1 MGGMMCFEGMHASQ
15 PGFCGAGVR
24 VALVI
29 VAAALLN
36 ACSGAADSTP
46 QIQPS
51 MGVTAPAAGDP
62 ASAPASPGIDPL
74 ALAEPPDAQTDVIP
88 GPLRTDWA
96 FTGVPGGIPMRTR
109 LCATLGRNV
118 KASAI
123 NAALALCSSQGGGV
137 VQLQAGTYR
146 ITGIQVVASNVT
158 LRGAGADQTV
168 IKACNAVSLGN
179 GANYASNVAITA
191 GGAKDSRQITVAST
205 SGMAVGTMIEVDRDN
220 EAGLAISTSGG
231 SRHMRQVNVITAISG
246 NTLTLRNPLVWNFNA
261 GTPRV
266 KYTFTNTKMSGVEDL
281 KIDHSGTSGCTN
293 FMIQYCDSCWVKG
306 VESANPAG
314 YHFTILG
321 TVNGEFRD
329 SFVHDAQ
336 TYGANNAGL
345 QVYGNAAYGSNS
357 SWKIENNIFNKTFP
371 AIELQNAASGF
382 YMGYNFS
389 YGSAATA
396 SNAPVSWTF
405 DDNHGPHDMMNLWE
419 GNSGEMFGADG
430 YYGSSSHATVFR
442 NHFTGY
448 NRNSGNADE
457 PVRLNRLSYAYSL
470 VGNVL
475 GLSTWSPVK
484 YEQNSDGCA
493 GGTAIYRLGYPNIGN
508 CGLTDSTGYAVPG
521 GMSYPDAKVSS
532 TLLRWGNYDTYNKA
546 TRFNA
551 AELPAGTPT
560 PSTQALRASY
570 YYAAKPAWF
579 GAVAWPPIGPD
590 VSNGTAFGDASG
602 HVHKIPAQLC
612 WENRN
617 LLNAG
622 SFNAKAC
629 YGN

>member
-1 MGGMMCFEGMHASQ
+1 LRWHSEWDRLRDRGSREALQPWVSRLALALIMGA
-15 PGFCGAGVR
+15 CGAG
-24 VALVI
+24 
-29 VAAALLN
+29 
-36 ACSGAADSTP
+36 SGDLSPVEDSTQAWLP
-46 QIQPS
+46 
-51 MGVTAPAAGDP
+51 DP
-62 ASAPASPGIDPL
+62 IPDPV
-74 ALAEPPDAQTDVIP
+74 PRI
-88 GPLRTDWA
+88 LRTDWSV
-96 FTGVPGGIPMRTR
+96 TGVVGGVPLRTNV
-109 LCATLGRNV
+109 CATFAPGASASSIN
-118 KASAI
+118 SAI
-123 NAALALCSSQGGGV
+123 NACSAGGGGV
-137 VQLQAGTYR
+137 VQLSAGTFNVS
-146 ITGIQVVASNVT
+146 GIQVYASNVT

-179 GANYASNVAITA
+179 GANYASNVSITG

-205 SGMAVGTMIEVDRDN
+205 NGMTVGGMIEVDRDN

-231 SRHMRQVNVITAISG
+231 SRHIRQVNVITAISG

-266 KYTFTNTKMSGVEDL
+266 KFTFTNTKRSGVEDL

-345 QVYGNAAYGSNS
+345 QVYGSAAYGSNS

-371 AIELQNAASGF
+371 AVELQNAASGF
-382 YMGYNFS
+382 YVGYNFS

-396 SNAPVSWTF
+396 TNAPVGWTF

-457 PVRLNRLSYAYSL
+457 PVRLNRLSYYYSL

-475 GLSTWSPVK
+475 GASTWTPVK
-484 YEQNSDGCA
+484 YEQNSDGCT

-508 CGLTDSTGYAVPG
+508 CGLTDSTGYPVPG
-521 GMSYPDAKVSS
+521 GMSYPDAKVNT
-532 TLLRWGNYDTYNKA
+532 TLLRWGNYDTYGKT
-546 TRFNA
+546 TRFQA
-551 AELPAGTPT
+551 SELPAGVPT

-570 YYAAKPAWF
+570 VYAAKPAWF
-579 GAVAWPPIGPD
+579 GSVAWPPIGPD
-590 VSNGTAFGDASG
+590 VTGGSAFGDSSG
-602 HVHKIPAQLC
+602 HVQKIPAQLC

-617 LLNAG
+617 LV
-622 SFNAKAC
+622 SSTSTFNAKNC
-629 YGN
+629 YGY

>member
-1 MGGMMCFEGMHASQ
+1 
-15 PGFCGAGVR
+15 
-24 VALVI
+24 
-29 VAAALLN
+29 
-36 ACSGAADSTP
+36 
-46 QIQPS
+46 
-51 MGVTAPAAGDP
+51 
-62 ASAPASPGIDPL
+62 
-74 ALAEPPDAQTDVIP
+74 
-88 GPLRTDWA
+88 
-96 FTGVPGGIPMRTR
+96 
-109 LCATLGRNV
+109 
-118 KASAI
+118 
-123 NAALALCSSQGGGV
+123 V
-137 VQLQAGTYR
+137 VQLSAGTFNVS
-146 ITGIQVVASNVT
+146 GIQVVASNVT

-220 EAGLAISTSGG
+220 EAGLAISTAGG

-475 GLSTWSPVK
+475 GASTWSPVK